1 MPAKARTM
9 VELAHGEGT
18 GGNHGLDDDALV
30 LLCHGDVI
38 DEPVVA
44 YGPFVMNT
52 EEEIRRRAGPR
63 GGRSAGLIR
72 VAPFCLR
79 GSCGCRR

>member
-1 MPAKARTM
+1 M
-9 VELAHGEGT
+9 VELERHAGT
-18 GGNHGLDDDALV
+18 DLHIMAWDDDALV

-52 EEEIRRRAGPR
+52 EEEIREAYLEYQSGKF
-63 GGRSAGLIR
+63 GRVGADRMRSR
-72 VAPFCLR
+72 VAH
-79 GSCGCRR
+79 RRF